1 MNSVLQDKLNELQN
15 ANDYEC
21 WYLVKQPTAFDNICY
36 LVSFLKEFKSKSTPE
51 NLQDFIGKKIVEV
64 NASKPNV
71 EISNNYRALRV
82 AAFFGLITMTSSKYE
97 EAIITETFEEINN
110 RCGGAFENKELYE
123 DIIQRQIEKMYIS
136 SNVDEGYNGVRQEFR
151 LYPVMLLYK
160 VLLELGRSTGK
171 YKISMTEYRYLV
183 ATTKV
188 FENFLETLLLIK
200 LLREDTSA
208 NAEFEQYRTKFDNRL
223 IQALKQLPTLIIDRD
238 SISIN
243 PDAVGEVAKKIFIFE
258 SNPNIFATENYLGFL
273 GSTKSLFE
281 LNEFEGENT
290 IDDVQN
296 SETVNYDE
304 VPRIDKGTNV
314 LLYGVPGSGKSWTIE
329 HEYCKPGTQV
339 ERLVFH
345 PDYTNAD
352 FIGQILPVVDPVDKM
367 VTYEF
372 TPGPFTNILK
382 EAYNNPSKS
391 YVLIIE
397 EINRGNAPAIFGD
410 VFQLLDR
417 TVETKVMDGVSYPR
431 GTSEYGITNENIAK
445 VVYDDGKHKVRIPS
459 NLSILGTMNTSDQN
473 VFTLDTAF
481 QRRWNM
487 RLIENN
493 FNNVRGSLAN
503 AEILD
508 TKVTWQK
515 FCETVNTII
524 IGNRAK
530 MASAEDK
537 RLGVYFVHEQ
547 DLEFD
552 SKALP
557 TGDFVSTYDELNDL
571 VRHELLGTLD
581 ATKKARLEEMRTA
594 ILHNRLFP
602 EKVIKYLWDD
612 AFKFNPEAIFDTENM
627 DSLEKVIRTF
637 VYSKG
642 ADRFKIFK
650 QNVRDTLYPTQQ

>member
-1 MNSVLQDKLNELQN
+1 MTNYYILAVNSLIKTFSVLDAGNTVNFCLTTQDSNGLFANIKSGDKILGYVGVPINRVKYVFEVQSVDSSNQIELI
-15 ANDYEC
+15 
-21 WYLVKQPTAFDNICY
+21 K
-36 LVSFLKEFKSKSTPE
+36 
-51 NLQDFIGKKIVEV
+51 
-64 NASKPNV
+64 
-71 EISNNYRALRV
+71 
-82 AAFFGLITMTSSKYE
+82 KYE
-97 EAIITETFEEINN
+97 VADGALINN
-110 RCGGAFENKELYE
+110 MELERELSVTEIVKIDNNTFFQICKELLDNWLTDGDE
-123 DIIQRQIEKMYIS
+123 EETIEEKR
-136 SNVDEGYNGVRQEFR
+136 D
-151 LYPVMLLYK
+151 
-160 VLLELGRSTGK
+160 LELERLSTG
-171 YKISMTEYRYLV
+171 V
-183 ATTKV
+183 
-188 FENFLETLLLIK
+188 
-200 LLREDTSA
+200 
-208 NAEFEQYRTKFDNRL
+208 
-223 IQALKQLPTLIIDRD
+223 
-238 SISIN
+238 
-243 PDAVGEVAKKIFIFE
+243 
-258 SNPNIFATENYLGFL
+258 
-273 GSTKSLFE
+273 
-281 LNEFEGENT
+281 
-290 IDDVQN
+290 
-296 SETVNYDE
+296 
-304 VPRIDKGTNV
+304 NV

-329 HEYCKPGTQV
+329 HEYCKPGTVV

-382 EAYNNPSKS
+382 EAYNDPSKP

-417 TVETKVMDGVSYPR
+417 TVDTKVMDGIKYPK
-431 GTSEYGITNENIAK
+431 GTSEYGITSENIAK
-445 VVYDDGKHKVRIPS
+445 VVYEDGKHKVRIPS

-493 FNNVRGSLAN
+493 FNNVRRSLSD

-547 DLEFD
+547 DLIFD

-557 TGDFVSTYDELNDL
+557 TGDFMTTFDELNDL

-581 ATKKARLEEMRTA
+581 ATKKARLEEMRDA

-637 VYSKG
+637 VYNKG